1 MPCARGPKKSFR
13 NSAEIREV
21 SPDLPTMVEA
31 GFPGSEAP
39 LWAKVIKASG
49 AKLAD

>member
-1 MPCARGPKKSFR
+1 
-13 NSAEIREV
+13 
-21 SPDLPTMVEA
+21 MVEA
-31 GFPGSEAP
+31 GFPGFDATGCAGAGRHAQFAAAIASEAP